1 MNFKRKIPSMLT
13 MGAAALLASG
23 AVMAAPPG
31 SFQYGQYHVGD
42 VTAGQI
48 DSGTV
53 ACPAATCVD
62 LLQDTGI
69 LQRNVTL
76 NTGEQYIQTIVVE
89 DSATTG
95 GGNAIVG
102 TTINLPFTNESFVG
116 VGGGANGDLASQNTV
131 DLVGTPALAGTTN
144 EQNRVVAQIEGG
156 GLLTGAAA
164 AVIEQHQSTAA
175 NNIGHMDFFLAS
187 NGDET
192 DRYMRM
198 DEVVGAEGGGH
209 PGQQGITV
217 RRSSGS
223 FTTAPGVTNLTL
235 PDGQIVTYNAG
246 DDIGTVWIQL
256 RNFGGAGLI
265 STDDRVLQMQSFENN
280 SGSPQFASWNSCNA
294 DGLGACNNV
303 LDPGPYTWTAYWDPN
318 GNFGEAP
325 TPMQGTTTP
334 ATFFP
339 SFPAPQTSVN
349 VLGQ

>member
-89 DSATTG
+89 DAANTLG
-95 GGNAIVG
+95 ANAIVG

-131 DLVGTPALAGTTN
+131 DLVGTPGFTGTTE
-144 EQNRVVAQIEGG
+144 EQNRVIAQIDQG
-156 GLLTGAAA
+156 GLASGGAVAK
-164 AVIEQHQSTAA
+164 IQQLQSLD
-175 NNIGHMDFFLAS
+175 NNNVSNMKFLLLS

-198 DEVVGAEGGGH
+198 DEVMTAQVA
-209 PGQQGITV
+209 QGITV

-223 FTTAPGVTNLTL
+223 FTTAPGATNLTL
-235 PDGQIVTYNAG
+235 PDGQVVTYNAG
-246 DDIGTVWIQL
+246 DDIGTTWIQL

-280 SGSPQFASWNSCNA
+280 SGSPQFATWNSCNA

-303 LDPGPYTWTAYWDPN
+303 LDPGPYDWTPYWDPN
-318 GNFGEAP
+318 GNFGTVP
-325 TPMQGTTTP
+325 NPMVGTANP
-334 ATFFP
+334 AGDNFFP
-339 SFPAPQTSVN
+339 NFGDQGPVGGLN
-349 VLGQ
+349 VLGN